1 MKRMATL
8 TTSGIEELELSLNE
22 LAALPDS
29 MVCEMLAA
37 EGEVIKAAQVRK
49 VASALTKSG
58 ERLTGQLG
66 SSIVVNRKLRKKKD
80 ERYIT
85 VYPRGQRAQTSKG
98 RPVRNAE
105 VGFVLE
111 FGAPGRHIAPTQ
123 WMRSANEE
131 AADKAVQAAEQVYDA
146 WLKSKG
152 L

>member
-1 MKRMATL
+1 MATI
-8 TTSGIEELELSLNE
+8 TTRGIEDLALSLKE
-22 LAALPDS
+22 LAVLPDS
-29 MVCEMLAA
+29 MVGGMLEA
-37 EGEVIKAAQVRK
+37 EGEVLKAAQIRK
-49 VASALTKSG
+49 VATALTKSG

-85 VYPRGQRAQTSKG
+85 VYPRGQRARTSKG
-98 RPVRNAE
+98 KPVRNAE

-123 WMRSANEE
+123 WMRAANEE
-131 AADKAVQAAEQVYDA
+131 AADKAVQAAEQVYDT